1 MKAVVRA
8 GKPMKRAFTLI
19 ELLVVIAIIAIL
31 AAILF
36 PVFAQAK
43 EAAKRTAALSQAK
56 QAGTAILIYQADY
69 DDQYPGGLVP
79 NATTVAEDYRLGDFT
94 PQTPQGWRLPADPVA
109 QEEHGHIWVN
119 ATEPYRKNYDMM
131 NPGGMNTV
139 NISGWDYN
147 NVARAP
153 KGVNFSYNGL
163 LQYMSQTEVVEQ
175 SKLTLIWQGFGNT
188 TNRGAA
194 FLSPRLNCNDP
205 AGGPCRYNPS
215 GRPQT
220 NATGNPQIFGF
231 NFNTDYTVY
240 GSGQIHVFADSS
252 AKLVNY
258 GQGNRASFPASTN
271 SQVVWQF
278 LDTNGRIPSSPGAF
292 FRGMGGLRG
301 ANYAAAFC
309 PDNSFAN

>member
-1 MKAVVRA
+1 
-8 GKPMKRAFTLI
+8 MKRAFTLI

-56 QAGTAILIYQADY
+56 QTGTAILIYLADN
-69 DDQYPGGLVP
+69 DDSYPGGLVP
-79 NATTVAEDYRLGDFT
+79 NATTPQEDYRTGDFT
-94 PQTPQGWRLPADPVA
+94 PQTPQGWRLPADAVA
-109 QEEHGHIWVN
+109 QEEHGHMWVN
-119 ATEPYRKNYDMM
+119 STEPYRKNYDML
-131 NPGGMNTV
+131 NPSGLNTV

-147 NVARAP
+147 TVAKTP
-153 KGVNFSYNGL
+153 KGVNFSFNGL
-163 LQYMSQTEVVEQ
+163 LQYITNTEVQEQ

-194 FLSPRLNCNDP
+194 FLSPRLNCNNA
-205 AGGPCRYNPS
+205 AGGPCRYNAS
-215 GRPQT
+215 GPPQVG
-220 NATGNPQIFGF
+220 ATGNPQIFGF
-231 NFNTDYTVY
+231 NFTTKYAVY
-240 GSGQIHVFADSS
+240 GKGQIHVFADSS

-258 GQGNRASFPASTN
+258 GNGNRSSFPASTN
-271 SQVVWQF
+271 QLVVWQF
-278 LDTNGRIPSSPGAF
+278 IDDAGRIPQSPGAF